1 CDNSLRSPKF
11 PDPQC
16 LVTMSRHHDFET
28 FLDLDFL
35 EHDLDRI
42 LVANSAPSATACW
55 FGAIRRR
62 ALRLL
67 RRRPVRFRS
76 YGLYRWPGNGFALY
90 PDGAA
95 TVERTHGARDRRNGK
110 CHPCG
115 RRLLSAAFI
124 AGVAPR
130 SATSG
135 ASSAAG
141 GTGRE
146 LS

>member
-1 CDNSLRSPKF
+1 
-11 PDPQC
+11 
-16 LVTMSRHHDFET
+16 MIFET
-28 FLDLDFL
+28 FLDLDFLEHDFL

-42 LVANSAPSATACW
+42 LVANSAASATAYW
-55 FGAIRRR
+55 LGAIRRR